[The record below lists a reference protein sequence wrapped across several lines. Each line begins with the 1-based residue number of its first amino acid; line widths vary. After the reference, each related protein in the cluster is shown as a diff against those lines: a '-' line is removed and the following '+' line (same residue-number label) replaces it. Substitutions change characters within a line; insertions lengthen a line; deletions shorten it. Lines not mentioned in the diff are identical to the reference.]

1 MLRWHTAI
9 LTFGRAT
16 RADCRLMTAVSIW
29 FSACL
34 LLNKWRQSATQLWL
48 KSREVS
54 ARWAVMIEP
63 FTDFNRDPLRRAC
76 TEAKGYF
83 SLGTRDLKR
92 FGLEPVFVFDDIPQ
106 KITRGAGLV
115 VAKKL

>member
-1 MLRWHTAI
+1 MPFDDSSFDLVFSLLALEQMEAI
-9 LTFGRAT
+9 RDA
-16 RADCRLMTAVSIW
+16 AV
-29 FSACL
+29 AEVA
-34 LLNKWRQSATQLWL
+34 R
-48 KSREVS
+48 VS